1 MKKTVLILF
10 LLFVASLS
18 GHAQVIEEEA
28 RRMYDEAEQQYEA
41 QHFYNCYQ
49 LCMNLKE
56 KMGKDTPKVLY
67 LMLKAIYNN
76 LESNSEKSLIKINKG
91 YENYNRFF
99 EYSNA
104 FFTLIDKKT
113 YPEQKLSEIEKI
125 HDYFQKGMS
134 AYEHQKGRRPE
145 DAIAFLN
152 ECGRKFP
159 LKPTSKYEQF
169 VSRSV
174 RFSLDS
180 PYLKIVEEDAIIHLS
195 TPKTI
200 HYKVETTL
208 LDFSRI
214 TSIGYS
220 DWGVGF
226 IGPSNKVKPMSEEKT
241 RLRSIDAVAY
251 TFRNGYKDKKDESRF
266 YKDLYSDTAVNARHA
281 FFEWK
286 NITSEEYSSLGFI
299 QGNGGSNLFF
309 LKKPTEYFNGGL
321 FDQTSAEFRDGDY
334 ERRITEAFQ
343 FLIDYFP
350 KQTVTSKKENKP
362 PLNSKF

>member
-1 MKKTVLILF
+1 MMKKTVLILF

-18 GHAQVIEEEA
+18 GFAQVSEEEA

-41 QHFYNCYQ
+41 QHFYECYQ

-76 LESNSEKSLIKINKG
+76 LESNNEKSQNKINKA
-91 YENYNRFF
+91 YENYSRFF

-134 AYEHQKGRRPE
+134 VYEQQKGRRPE
-145 DAIAFLN
+145 DAIAFFN
-152 ECGRKFP
+152 ECARKFP
-159 LKPTSKYEQF
+159 LKKPYVWTNDRRLIS
-169 VSRSV
+169 SSV

-180 PYLKIVEEDAIIHLS
+180 PYLKIVQAYSWYTLPDIKTEDYH
-195 TPKTI
+195 
-200 HYKVETTL
+200 VEVTF

-214 TSIGYS
+214 TKCYEGRLFY
-220 DWGVGF
+220 
-226 IGPSNKVKPMSEEKT
+226 GPNRSGKTSTDIDGIISTWRNSYKSNRREH
-241 RLRSIDAVAY
+241 
-251 TFRNGYKDKKDESRF
+251 RF
-266 YKDLYSDTAVNARHA
+266 HKYLYSDTSVNARDA
-281 FFEWK
+281 FSSWK
-286 NITSEEYSSLGFI
+286 NIETEEQRLVGYYQRNSDNKAFLHELRESSDNDGA
-299 QGNGGSNLFF
+299 
-309 LKKPTEYFNGGL
+309 L

-334 ERRITEAFQ
+334 ERRIIEAIQ

-350 KQTVTSKKENKP
+350 KQTVSSKKENKP

>member
-1 MKKTVLILF
+1 MMKKT
-10 LLFVASLS
+10 LLLLVVFFVASFS
-18 GHAQVIEEEA
+18 GYAQVSEEEA

-41 QHFYNCYQ
+41 QQFYECYQ

-76 LESNSEKSLIKINKG
+76 LESNNEKSQNKINKA
-91 YENYNRFF
+91 YENYSRFF
-99 EYSNA
+99 EYSSA

-159 LKPTSKYEQF
+159 LKKPVDRFQQF

-174 RFSLDS
+174 RFTLDS
-180 PYLKIVEEDAIIHLS
+180 PYLKVVEESAYLS
-195 TPKTI
+195 LPELKSTQYT
-200 HYKVETTL
+200 VQVTF
-208 LDFSRI
+208 LDFRKITGFHYISGNVAFKGPNKMEKTMPRCIDGI
-214 TSIGYS
+214 TSTYRVS
-220 DWGVGF
+220 WK
-226 IGPSNKVKPMSEEKT
+226 S
-241 RLRSIDAVAY
+241 
-251 TFRNGYKDKKDESRF
+251 KKDEDRH
-266 YKDLYSDTAVNARHA
+266 YKYIYSDTAVNARDA
-281 FFEWK
+281 FFDWK
-286 NITSEEYSSLGFI
+286 NITSTEEFRSLGFT
-299 QGNGGSNLFF
+299 QHNGGWNL
-309 LKKPTEYFNGGL
+309 LILVKPYEYSNGGL

>member
-1 MKKTVLILF
+1 MMKKTLLILVVF
-10 LLFVASLS
+10 FITSFS
-18 GHAQVIEEEA
+18 GYAQVSEDEA

-41 QHFYNCYQ
+41 QHFYECYQ

-76 LESNSEKSLIKINKG
+76 LESNSEKSQHKINKA
-91 YENYNRFF
+91 YENYSRFF

-159 LKPTSKYEQF
+159 LKPWSKYDQF

-174 RFSLDS
+174 RFTLDS
-180 PYLKIVEEDAIIHLS
+180 PYLKIVEESANSSLRTS
-195 TPKTI
+195 TTI
-200 HYKVETTL
+200 QYQVAATF
-208 LDFSRI
+208 LDFRLI
-214 TSIGYS
+214 TGIDYS
-220 DWGVGF
+220 DWGF
-226 IGPSNKVKPMSEEKT
+226 KGPNKMEKT
-241 RLRSIDAVAY
+241 MPRAIDGVVWSFRGAY
-251 TFRNGYKDKKDESRF
+251 KSKKDEDRF
-266 YKDLYSDTAVNARHA
+266 YKYLYSDTAVNPRVA
-281 FFEWK
+281 FSEWK
-286 NITSEEYSSLGFI
+286 NITSTEEFRSLGMY
-299 QGNGGSNLFF
+299 QHNGGWNLFF
-309 LKKPTEYFNGGL
+309 LKQPDEYSNGGL

-350 KQTVTSKKENKP
+350 KQTVSSKKENKP